1 MKLEHARQL
10 VRLHGA
16 DAVACQILNPGIDH
30 WFAAAN
36 DAVVGFVRRHK
47 VRVVAG
53 SAVCAAD
60 RLADVALEFERDA
73 AAGERVC
80 YFGAEAPL
88 GGTLS
93 QSAHAFPRPSGCPTS
108 MAHRA
113 LSLQCCMPRLSQ
125 GPTQPCPQQ
134 GGHCFRVAGRA
145 REESSGAAALPAPVA
160 GNAQVVTAAF
170 TGNSPVAAVV
180 SALVRPARLLGRDV
194 DLA

>member
-145 REESSGAAALPAPVA
+145 RERGIIRRCSVACTSGWQRAGCHRCIYRQLSCGCCGKRPSPA
-160 GNAQVVTAAF
+160 G
-170 TGNSPVAAVV
+170 SPPWA
-180 SALVRPARLLGRDV
+180 
-194 DLA
+194 